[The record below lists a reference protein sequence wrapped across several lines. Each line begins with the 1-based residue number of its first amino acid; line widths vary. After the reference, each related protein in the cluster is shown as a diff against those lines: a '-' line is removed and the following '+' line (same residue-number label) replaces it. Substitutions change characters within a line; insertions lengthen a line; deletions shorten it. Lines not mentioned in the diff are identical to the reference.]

1 MAPLFFRVFRTSFP
15 LSLSCPLT
23 LSPYRCSPFLPL
35 FFTMTIRQPA
45 EAKPKLHPSSS
56 HSNSYLIIH
65 YLIRFR
71 ASRSIAAAP
80 SKFLCWTRPLQ
91 CPNFPVLPFP
101 LPPFSPKHP
110 LSHPAALLFVC
121 PTNRPI
127 MTNYSWP
134 SWPITTQF
142 CPLLY
147 HDFDLPRP
155 VPAVLDPSRL
165 TDNVIAPARCCFL

>member
-1 MAPLFFRVFRTSFP
+1 
-15 LSLSCPLT
+15 
-23 LSPYRCSPFLPL
+23 
-35 FFTMTIRQPA
+35 MTIRQPA
-45 EAKPKLHPSSS
+45 EAKCKLHPSSS
-56 HSNSYLIIH
+56 HSNSCLIIH

-91 CPNFPVLPFP
+91 CPNFPVRPFPP

-110 LSHPAALLFVC
+110 LSPPAALLFVC

-134 SWPITTQF
+134 LWPITTQF

-147 HDFDLPRP
+147 HHFDLPRP

-165 TDNVIAPARCCFL
+165 TDNVIAPVRCCFL

>member
-1 MAPLFFRVFRTSFP
+1 MPTHSLTVSLFSLSSSLFYYDDPATGGSQTQAASVVFPFELVPHHP
-15 LSLSCPLT
+15 LSNPL
-23 LSPYRCSPFLPL
+23 PCEPIYCCCSQQ
-35 FFTMTIRQPA
+35 I
-45 EAKPKLHPSSS
+45 
-56 HSNSYLIIH
+56 
-65 YLIRFR
+65 
-71 ASRSIAAAP
+71 
-80 SKFLCWTRPLQ
+80 
-91 CPNFPVLPFP
+91 PVLDSATPMPEFP
-101 LPPFSPKHP
+101 CSSLPPSPPFSPKHP